1 VTELA
6 RRLTTPP
13 DTVDAV
19 HDLLDRL
26 WAAEPTISGED
37 RMRFET
43 ALIELASNVV
53 QHGSKGAAVDWSV
66 NVACDPSSLTAQL
79 VDSAPPASL
88 NVESAITMP
97 SELAED
103 GRGLAFVRL
112 LVDSATFANTAAGN
126 EWRISKNRAAV

>member
-13 DTVDAV
+13 DTVEAV

-53 QHGSKGAAVDWSV
+53 QHGDRGSGVDWSV
-66 NVACDPSSLTAQL
+66 NVTCDPSVLTAQL
-79 VDSAPPASL
+79 IDSAPPVSL
-88 NVESAITMP
+88 DVDAALSMP

>member
-26 WAAEPTISGED
+26 WAAEPTITDDD

-53 QHGSKGAAVDWSV
+53 QHAARGASVDWKV
-66 NVACDPSSLTAQL
+66 DVACDRSSLTARL
-79 VDSAPPASL
+79 IDSAPPIAFDTSG
-88 NVESAITMP
+88 AIAMP
-97 SELAED
+97 SEDAED

-112 LVDSATFANTAAGN
+112 LVDSATFSNTAAGN
-126 EWRISKNRAAV
+126 EWRISKTRASA